1 MSLKNEIENICIE
14 DGAKGLAL
22 MARKLGYRSAFAQL
36 AFGNGATASDLF
48 DFFEDNPGAVEA
60 VINWVVDRNQDVD
73 GQPLDEDEEDDD
85 VFDGDIEEANR
96 YTVGD

>member
-1 MSLKNEIENICIE
+1 MDTRSHGCQFCNEVFSY
-14 DGAKGLAL
+14 A
-22 MARKLGYRSAFAQL
+22 AFAQL

-60 VINWVVDRNQDVD
+60 VINWVVDIVLLIERLSVNILVS
-73 GQPLDEDEEDDD
+73 EEDDEE